1 MTRTQDAFVIAYRDR
16 SEKEIRDIAVAR
28 VTPTKVTSPSLL
40 HDDGWETAGC
50 PVNGPQ
56 IDARGNQVA
65 AAWFTGAKNQS
76 IVNVAFSDDGGKVFG
91 KPIRVDS
98 GAPMGRVE
106 LLLLPD
112 NDALVVWMEGMGNAA
127 HISARRVSAAGR
139 LGPVVKLADSSA
151 ARSSGFPRA
160 ALIGT
165 RAYFAWTGPST
176 PKRVH
181 VAVADVDAF

>member
-1 MTRTQDAFVIAYRDR
+1 
-16 SEKEIRDIAVAR
+16 
-28 VTPTKVTSPSLL
+28 L
-40 HDDGWETAGC
+40 HSDGWEMAGC

-76 IVNVAFSDDGGKVFG
+76 IVNVAFSEDGGKVFG

-127 HISARRVSAAGR
+127 QVSARRVSSSGR
-139 LGPVVKLADSSA
+139 LGRIVKLADSSA

-160 ALIGT
+160 ALIGA

-176 PKRVH
+176 PKVIH
-181 VAVADVDAF
+181 VAAADLDTF